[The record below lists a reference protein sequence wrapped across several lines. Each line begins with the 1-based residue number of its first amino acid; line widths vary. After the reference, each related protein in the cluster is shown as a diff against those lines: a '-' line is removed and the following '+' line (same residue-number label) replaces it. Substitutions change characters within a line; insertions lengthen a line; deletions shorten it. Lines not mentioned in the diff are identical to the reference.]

1 MTEEKQPDT
10 SCEVHPRKKRIQSPQ
25 FWIVSLVVVTT
36 ILVTLTSLRYNG
48 RLPSLLDILFFDL
61 LVGGCGACIYLL
73 RKDADKILEEAQRE
87 RALKKKQKAEK
98 ADKE

>member
-1 MTEEKQPDT
+1 MR
-10 SCEVHPRKKRIQSPQ
+10 SPRAKSAFSPPQ

>member
-10 SCEVHPRKKRIQSPQ
+10 SCEVPPRKKRIQSPQ

-61 LVGGCGACIYLL
+61 PVGGCGACIYLL

>member
-10 SCEVHPRKKRIQSPQ
+10 SCEVPPRKKRIQSPK

-48 RLPSLLDILFFDL
+48 RLPSLLDILLFDL